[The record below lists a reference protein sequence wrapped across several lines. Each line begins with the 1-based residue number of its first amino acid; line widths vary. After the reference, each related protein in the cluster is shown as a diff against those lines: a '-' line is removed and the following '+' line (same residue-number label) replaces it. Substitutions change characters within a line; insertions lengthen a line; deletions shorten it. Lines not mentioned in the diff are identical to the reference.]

1 MIDLGQLISLQE
13 REEKRRRR
21 ERIENDPT
29 VKNLRRE
36 ISRQRKYLSNEDI
49 PLTVEM
55 VVRYTIHTLK
65 RKLFKQM
72 NRYNYSVA

>member
-1 MIDLGQLISLQE
+1 MIDLGQLTSLQE

-49 PLTVEM
+49 PLAVEM
-55 VVRYTIHTLK
+55 VVRHTIHTLK